1 MEPRRAQKVDE
12 CDGCGQRT
20 VLFLRAGRYNL
31 RHPCC
36 GKPAC
41 KASVIATATQ
51 LDAGDAADKAAGRY
65 FW

>member
-1 MEPRRAQKVDE
+1 METRRAQKVDE

-20 VLFLRAGRYNL
+20 VLFLRAGRHNL

-36 GKPAC
+36 GNSAC
-41 KASVIATATQ
+41 EAAVIAMATQ
-51 LDAGDAADKAAGRY
+51 LDADAAADKEAGRY

>member
-1 MEPRRAQKVDE
+1 METRRAQKVAE
-12 CDGCGQRT
+12 CDGCGVRT

-36 GKPAC
+36 GKPECEA
-41 KASVIATATQ
+41 AVVAIAAK
-51 LDAGDAADKAAGRY
+51 LDAEDAADKAAGSW

>member
-1 MEPRRAQKVDE
+1 MEPRRAQKAAE

-20 VLFLRAGRYNL
+20 VLFLRAGRHAM

-41 KASVIATATQ
+41 EAAVIATAAK
-51 LDAGDAADKAAGRY
+51 LDAEDAADKAAGSW

>member
-1 MEPRRAQKVDE
+1 MDTRRAQKVAE

-20 VLFLRAGRYNL
+20 VRFLRAGRHNL

-36 GKPAC
+36 GKPECTDA
-41 KASVIATATQ
+41 VIATAAK
-51 LDAGDAADKAAGRY
+51 LDAEDAADKAAGRS

>member
-1 MEPRRAQKVDE
+1 MEPRRAQKAAE

-20 VLFLRAGRYNL
+20 VLFLRAGKYAL

-36 GKPAC
+36 GKSECEA
-41 KASVIATATQ
+41 AVIATAAQ
-51 LDAGDAADKAAGRY
+51 LDADAAEDKAAGRY